1 MKQTYICPEMEVK
14 LFAGEDIVTTSIVG
28 KSTTMSSEELTRDGY
43 SVQPV
48 DLSVASWVTE

>member
-28 KSTTMSSEELTRDGY
+28 KSTTMSSDELTRGGY
-43 SVQPV
+43 SVQSV
-48 DLSVASWVTE
+48 DLSVASWVTK